1 MKRQFYKFLIRWLV
15 NSLGLFGAAQLFKL
29 IDYQDRVLVIA
40 IGGLILSLLNAV
52 IKPVFILFTLPAIAL
67 TLGLFMVIING
78 TLVYLA
84 SVIYKPLAIT
94 SFWAAVLVGMFIGLV
109 NYVITLIAEKIEV
122 KASAEYF

>member
-1 MKRQFYKFLIRWLV
+1 MKHQFYKFLIRWLV

-29 IDYQDRVLVIA
+29 VDYQDRVLVIA

-94 SFWAAVLVGMFIGLV
+94 SF
-109 NYVITLIAEKIEV
+109 
-122 KASAEYF
+122 